1 MFTSYF
7 GRIALHGIDVDSNVK
22 VSLILEIYLLNHRFK
37 VKIEVSDGDSTTG
50 FILFDSDMSYLME
63 KSCADF
69 VAQTKAMSQIIDVV
83 SNEIADDVDFVTPS
97 AEVKN
102 Q

>member
-7 GRIALHGIDVDSNVK
+7 GRIALHGIS
-22 VSLILEIYLLNHRFK
+22 LEIYLLNHRFK
-37 VKIEVSDGDSTTG
+37 VKIEMSDCDSTTG
-50 FILFDSDMSYLME
+50 FILFASYMSYLIE
-63 KSCADF
+63 KSCAYF
-69 VAQTKAMSQIIDVV
+69 VAQTKAMSQIIDVG
-83 SNEIADDVDFVTPS
+83 SDEIANDVDFMTPP